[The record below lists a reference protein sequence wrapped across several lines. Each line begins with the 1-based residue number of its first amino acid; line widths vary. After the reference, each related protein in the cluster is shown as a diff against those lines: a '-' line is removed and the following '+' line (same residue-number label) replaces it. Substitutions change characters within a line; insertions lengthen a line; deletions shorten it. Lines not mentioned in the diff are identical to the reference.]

1 MEKGTDPAV
10 IERTWTMQLVI
21 MANEALDLQ
30 DEANRRELASHR
42 KDGG

>member
-10 IERTWTMQLVI
+10 VERTWTMQLVI

-30 DEANRRELASHR
+30 DEANRRELASQ
-42 KDGG
+42 KDKG